1 MASVSVNDE
10 RSDACMAPER
20 HKPPK
25 EHPPAEYLQVVKY
38 NYHWNN
44 VWRYVIVQP
53 SVKNTGLTM
62 ATWSNKDGTSIYP
75 GIRRLAIASG
85 HSKRAVIEALAWM
98 RWLGFVWRV
107 STSPGSESHEADSY
121 VLCLPRDMTHVPRAT
136 PKPLKEPVFA
146 EMPPIA
152 RHSAMLLGV
161 AKRLGAAPG
170 DLMSPGVVTSG
181 HHRWWSQ
188 VTPPTHL
195 TNSNDHAAENQAGS
209 RASSRAA
216 EDSFAAYDLIDEAVG
231 GLDPVESSTVDGMLA
246 DGRHPNAIINRIRTM
261 REAA

>member
-1 MASVSVNDE
+1 
-10 RSDACMAPER
+10 MAPER

-25 EHPPAEYLQVVKY
+25 EHPPAKYLHMVKY

-44 VWRYVIVQP
+44 AWRYVIVQP
-53 SVKNTGLTM
+53 SVKNTGFAIGTF
-62 ATWSNKDGTSIYP
+62 SNKDGTSMYP
-75 GIRRLAIASG
+75 GVRRLAAVTG

-98 RWLGFVWRV
+98 RWLGFIWRV
-107 STSPGSESHEADSY
+107 STSPGSKTNEADQY
-121 VLCLPRDMTHVPRAT
+121 TLCLPRDMTHVPQVTA
-136 PKPLKEPVFA
+136 KPLQEPTFGELPA
-146 EMPPIA
+146 IA
-152 RHSAMLLGV
+152 QHSAMLLGV
-161 AKRLGAAPG
+161 ARRLGAGG

-195 TNSNDHAAENQAGS
+195 TNSYDHAAENQAGA

-216 EDSFAAYDLIDEAVG
+216 EDSFEAYDFIDEAVG

-246 DGRHPNAIINRIRTM
+246 DGRHPNAIINRIRAM